1 MRLYERVPEALN
13 PNSIMGNIGISVRGC
28 FMLTLRQVHVFHM
41 DIISAGVSIA
51 LTVAINMR
59 VSFKARIADDDHINR
74 TSFRPVRRAA
84 GFTRRLALP
93 PFLPFL
99 KRRYFATRR
108 RSAHHSAYGTKRV
121 AYGQNQ
127 TTLGWIRYWFT
138 GGDCRSGMVDAAPA
152 GNSGGLCQQ

>member
-1 MRLYERVPEALN
+1 
-13 PNSIMGNIGISVRGC
+13 
-28 FMLTLRQVHVFHM
+28 MLTQRQVHVFYM

-93 PFLPFL
+93 PIPPFPEETIL
-99 KRRYFATRR
+99 RYAEEKRAPLSLWNKASRVW
-108 RSAHHSAYGTKRV
+108 TKSNGV
-121 AYGQNQ
+121 GLD
-127 TTLGWIRYWFT
+127 TLL
-138 GGDCRSGMVDAAPA
+138 V
-152 GNSGGLCQQ
+152 

>member
-1 MRLYERVPEALN
+1 
-13 PNSIMGNIGISVRGC
+13 
-28 FMLTLRQVHVFHM
+28 MLTQRQVHVLYM

-93 PFLPFL
+93 PIPPFPEETIL
-99 KRRYFATRR
+99 RYAEEKRAPL
-108 RSAHHSAYGTKRV
+108 SLWNKASRV
-121 AYGQNQ
+121 
-127 TTLGWIRYWFT
+127 
-138 GGDCRSGMVDAAPA
+138 
-152 GNSGGLCQQ
+152 